1 MFSKLLTA
9 TLTSILFFSPTNALP
24 TRYFNHP
31 FWSGVAVS
39 PQQEK
44 ASRRFPAKSLSL
56 ISLTTLRP
64 PKNWVGIDGHDPE
77 HFTLLNARIH
87 CKVDP
92 HGVVKCFAFAQW
104 FPQALI
110 RYDESDGF
118 DRRNISPKQDLLD
131 LEPGDRVGVVVEL
144 GPDGRKGSV
153 TMTNISKGKVTYH
166 PMPLPLNATPVKG
179 GQAEWIVQIPSVRN
193 FDGSK
198 YASSE
203 LANFREVTFSDCY
216 AKTDRENMVDL
227 SKLSRGAHECTLE
240 CTCHS

>member
-9 TLTSILFFSPTNALP
+9 TLTSILFFSPTNA

-39 PQQEK
+39 P
-44 ASRRFPAKSLSL
+44 PATGESFTKVSGQ
-56 ISLTTLRP
+56 ITIPYLTHDP
-64 PKNWVGIDGHDPE
+64 PPPEEREVAFWVGIDGHDPE
-77 HFTLLNARIH
+77 HFTLLNAGIR

-110 RYDESDGF
+110 RYDESDGS
-118 DRRNISPKQDLLD
+118 DRRNISPTQDLLD

-179 GQAEWIVQIPSVRN
+179 GQAEWIVQIPSVRDS
-193 FDGSK
+193 DGSE

-203 LANFREVTFSDCY
+203 NLPTLGKSPFPIVMPRQTE
-216 AKTDRENMVDL
+216 KTR
-227 SKLSRGAHECTLE
+227 
-240 CTCHS
+240 